1 MSATELEVVDLTPEA
16 FSPFG
21 TVGVPLGDGAHGRGD
36 VALDLSQGRPRFY
49 IMRLEGRG
57 LGFDRMARHNRV
69 TQCLGTTDGLPWL
82 IAVAPAGGCGA
93 YHRRYPHL
101 PHSARPVHRIG
112 ARNLA
117 CRALFQRGAARLL
130 QSGTDRHE
138 QSRFHGLPSGR
149 AAGVRGITPL
159 TRFMTWL
166 LRQRKQQISSSPT
179 TA

>member
-82 IAVAPAGGCGA
+82 IAVAPAGVAAPTIADIRAFRIPPDQFIALAHGTWHAGP
-93 YHRRYPHL
+93 YFSEPRRDFYNLELIDTNKADFTVCHL
-101 PHSARPVHRIG
+101 AAPVAFAASRP
-112 ARNLA
+112 
-117 CRALFQRGAARLL
+117 
-130 QSGTDRHE
+130 
-138 QSRFHGLPSGR
+138 
-149 AAGVRGITPL
+149 
-159 TRFMTWL
+159 
-166 LRQRKQQISSSPT
+166 
-179 TA
+179 

>member
-36 VALDLSQGRPRFY
+36 VALDLSQGRPRFC

-82 IAVAPAGGCGA
+82 IAVAPARVAAPTIADIRAFRIPPDQFIALAHGTWHAGPYFSEA
-93 YHRRYPHL
+93 RRDFYNLELIDTNKADFTVCHL
-101 PHSARPVHRIG
+101 AAPVAFAASRP
-112 ARNLA
+112 
-117 CRALFQRGAARLL
+117 
-130 QSGTDRHE
+130 
-138 QSRFHGLPSGR
+138 
-149 AAGVRGITPL
+149 
-159 TRFMTWL
+159 
-166 LRQRKQQISSSPT
+166 
-179 TA
+179 